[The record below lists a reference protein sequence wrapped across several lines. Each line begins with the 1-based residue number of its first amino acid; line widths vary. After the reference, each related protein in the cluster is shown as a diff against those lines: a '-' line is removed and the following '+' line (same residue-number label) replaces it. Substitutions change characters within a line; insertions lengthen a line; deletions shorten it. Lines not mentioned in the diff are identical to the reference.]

1 MKKLIVFSLA
11 ILLFQGCSKD
21 DTQDAATTGGTNN
34 GGLATVPS
42 TFTQKVLMEI
52 FTGAGQSQSTDGFA
66 KLENILSANSSKTIP
81 VHIHFADGMEI
92 AQYTSL
98 TNAFSNGNPMTIPS
112 GMVNRTAS
120 LSYAILNRTQWQSN
134 FDIAKVKTAKCGL
147 AIESSINGTDATIN
161 VHAGF
166 NQVLSGTYTLTTY
179 IVEENVTGT
188 GNLYDQRNAYNST
201 GGHPYNS
208 LGDPIIGHQHK
219 YTLRKVLSAPLGDAI
234 SSTSLIQGGKEIKV
248 YTTSTNG
255 LKTADTYVV
264 AFITK
269 TGTSATTYEVMNVQR
284 VKLGSTQSWD

>member
-21 DTQDAATTGGTNN
+21 DAQDTAAGSTNN
-34 GGLATVPS
+34 GGLSTVPA

-52 FTGAGQSQSTDGFA
+52 FTGATQSQSTDGFA
-66 KLENILSANSSKTIP
+66 KLENILTSNSTKAIP
-81 VHIHFADGMEI
+81 VHVHFADGMEI

-98 TNAFSNGNPMTIPS
+98 TNSFSNGNPMTIPS

-120 LSYAILNRTQWQSN
+120 LSYTILNRTQWQSN
-134 FDIAKVKTAKCGL
+134 FDVAKVKTAKCGL
-147 AIESSINGTDATIN
+147 AIESSINGTDATIT

-166 NQVLSGTYTLTTY
+166 NQVLSGSYTITTY

-188 GNLYDQRNAYNST
+188 GNMYDQRNAYNTT
-201 GGHPYNS
+201 GGHPYNNV
-208 LGDPIIGHQHK
+208 GDPIIGYKHQ

-234 SSTSLIQGGKEIKV
+234 NSTALVQGGKEIRV

-255 LKTADTYVV
+255 LKTGDTYVV